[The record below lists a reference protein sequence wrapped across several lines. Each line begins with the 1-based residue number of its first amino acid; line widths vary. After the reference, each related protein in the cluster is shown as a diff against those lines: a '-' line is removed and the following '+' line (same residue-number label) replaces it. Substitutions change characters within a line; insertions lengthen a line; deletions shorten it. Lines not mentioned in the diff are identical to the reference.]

1 MEVKYLYLMYP
12 TKEKRLLFLAQS
24 ALTYGVNLDSLC
36 EMLDKKNEEA
46 KKKFEAEM
54 LEENRNFYN
63 SLIYLFHHC
72 PTNQSIAKRKY
83 VEYFNNLVNAA
94 KKKDKGQ
101 IKELIS
107 VIRDDKANNL
117 KNKYREPGYYLN
129 EEELLTIVNYQ
140 IKYGM
145 DAKRAA
151 ALFNIDYHTY
161 LTRVRKLE
169 DKYPE
174 LISYF
179 NYLAD
184 YNSLKYDSSSRRGM
198 R

>member
-36 EMLDKKNEEA
+36 EMLDKKNDEA
-46 KKKFEAEM
+46 KKRFETEM
-54 LEENRNFYN
+54 LEENRAFYN

-72 PTNQSIAKRKY
+72 PTNQNVAKQRY
-83 VEYFNNLVNAA
+83 IEYFNNLVNAA
-94 KKKDKGQ
+94 AKKDKGE

-107 VIRDDKANNL
+107 VIRDDKANAL
-117 KNKYREPGYYLN
+117 KNKYREPGYYLT
-129 EEELLTIVNYQ
+129 EDELLTIVKYQ

-145 DAKRAA
+145 DAKRVAS
-151 ALFNIDYHTY
+151 LFKIDYHTY
-161 LTRVRKLE
+161 LIRVRKLE
-169 DKYPE
+169 EKYPE
-174 LISYF
+174 IVSYF

-184 YNSLKYDSSSRRGM
+184 FNALKYDSTQRRGM